1 MFLCAFL
8 VLILLLLQRQDFAY
22 RPGFL
27 NSAAIQETIV
37 PDLNQM
43 TPVTG
48 PRIGKSP
55 PIKFLYPFASP
66 LSSALLINPFFAQL
80 HSMFLGLLFL
90 FRTSRPRLFEPG

>member
-1 MFLCAFL
+1 MFLSAFL
-8 VLILLLLQRQDFAY
+8 ILILLLLQRQDFAC

-37 PDLNQM
+37 PELNQM

-55 PIKFLYPFASP
+55 AIKFLYPFASP
-66 LSSALLINPFFAQL
+66 LVLNCLSIHSLHSSTPFSSAC
-80 HSMFLGLLFL
+80 SFLSNDSPSIL
-90 FRTSRPRLFEPG
+90 